1 MDAKLESFIAIDAE
15 LCRLAQHIHLLKAL
29 EWPAETE
36 ASFLAGWRAGNAKPP
51 IVDASR
57 PDLSA
62 QRESLATLRKRC
74 DTSHPL
80 GRWLAKNIWS
90 YDVAARMLMSLGRRE
105 FTDGAIQLY
114 GRPDENPAGQG
125 VTNLD
130 LAERLLK
137 ALDGLRGNVLVP
149 DPAQDIPAEAFA
161 ERMRVRIRDFF
172 APVVVEVRLNPKL
185 PARAAAAA
193 DRVDVRSDALF
204 SELDLEQLAQHE
216 AFVHAA
222 TAINGRAQPTFKS
235 LGLGAPRT
243 TRDQEG
249 LASFAEI
256 ITQAIDLNRLR
267 RLALRVHAV
276 QQALDGADF
285 VQVFRGFLD
294 HGQSESESYKSAERV
309 FRGGDPAGGG
319 ICFTKDGAY
328 LEGIVRV
335 YAYLRKALSDDRPE
349 AIRALFVG
357 RLTLADA
364 VELAPFIADGT
375 IAAAQ
380 FISPWAADLRRLM
393 ASMAFFTMTAGIAV
407 DAAAWEHFVGQEQ
420 AELDAAGY

>member
-1 MDAKLESFIAIDAE
+1 MDAELETYVAIDAE
-15 LCRLAQHIHLLKAL
+15 LCRIAQHIHLLKAL
-29 EWPAETE
+29 EWPAGTE
-36 ASFLAGWRAGNAKPP
+36 EAFLAGWRAGNARPP
-51 IVDASR
+51 VIDPAR
-57 PDLSA
+57 PDLGP
-62 QRESLATLRKRC
+62 QRDALAALRKRC
-74 DTSHPL
+74 DTGHPL

-90 YDVAARMLMSLGRRE
+90 YDVAARMLMALGRRE
-105 FTDGAIQLY
+105 FTDGSIQLY

-125 VTNLD
+125 LTNRD
-130 LAERLLK
+130 LAERLLT
-137 ALDGLRGNVLVP
+137 ALDGLRGNALVA
-149 DPAQDIPAEAFA
+149 DPVQDIPAAVFA
-161 ERMRVRIRDFF
+161 ERLQDRIRAFF
-172 APVVVEVRLNPKL
+172 APTVVEVRLNPKL
-185 PARAAAAA
+185 SARAAAAA

-222 TAINGRAQPTFKS
+222 TAINGRAQPVFES

-285 VQVFRGFLD
+285 IQVFAGFLG
-294 HGQSESESYKSAERV
+294 HGQSESESFKSAERV
-309 FRGGDPAGGG
+309 FRGGDPAGGV
-319 ICFTKDGAY
+319 CFTKDGAY
-328 LEGIVRV
+328 VEGILRV
-335 YAYLRKALSDDRPE
+335 YTYLRKALQDDRPE

-364 VELAPFIADGT
+364 VELSPFIADGT
-375 IAAAQ
+375 IAPAR
-380 FISPWAADLRRLM
+380 FVPPWAADLRRLM